1 MSSSAQPAAEISS
14 ATAARP
20 DIPSPPPSYSSGT
33 FTPRYPRCASAS
45 QSSVG
50 SSPAATLPRVYSGP
64 KSPQIRATVSR
75 SIVSSCGGISSM
87 EGTSMAAMSCSLPDM
102 EERGYFPAGE
112 SVLRHVHEQ
121 RAVGLLYGQR
131 ALLMQATDSVAFTG
145 LLGHTTGLSAPF
157 KRLARTGQAMEMVF
171 FGSRAE
177 ADRITDRVRKMH
189 SRVRW
194 ATDDGAQLAAD
205 QPDMLLWILACLA
218 DSALAM
224 HHWFVGSLS
233 REQLERFWDE
243 YLLVGELF
251 GLDREHAPSDYRA
264 FRGWFQRRFAS
275 GELFVTDEAREIGRH
290 VAFELPLPA
299 RRRAALPAI
308 NLAVAGTLPPAVRAM
323 YRIPWSAAHDAALRS
338 LAIGSRLSR
347 PVVPLALRQGACAR
361 DYEGVGRPQ
370 APRSAPPPP
379 PL

>member
-50 SSPAATLPRVYSGP
+50 GSPAATLPRVYSGP

-75 SIVSSCGGISSM
+75 SIVSSCEGISSM
-87 EGTSMAAMSCSLPDM
+87 EGTSMAAMSCSLPYM
-102 EERGYFPAGE
+102 QERGYFPEGE

-131 ALLMQATDSVAFTG
+131 ALLMQAMDPVAFTG

-157 KRLARTGQAMEMVF
+157 KRLARTGQAMETVF
-171 FGSRAE
+171 FGTRAE
-177 ADRITDRVRKMH
+177 ADRITGRVRRMH
-189 SRVRW
+189 ARVRW
-194 ATDDGAQLAAD
+194 DGANGESLGAD
-205 QPDMLLWILACLA
+205 QPEFLLWILACLA

-233 REQLERFWDE
+233 RDELERFWDE

-251 GLDREHAPSDYRA
+251 GLEREHAPASYREFRDW
-264 FRGWFQRRFAS
+264 FRGRLES
-275 GELFVTDEAREIGRH
+275 GELQVGEDAREIACH

-299 RRRAALPAI
+299 R
-308 NLAVAGTLPPAVRAM
+308 
-323 YRIPWSAAHDAALRS
+323 
-338 LAIGSRLSR
+338 
-347 PVVPLALRQGACAR
+347 
-361 DYEGVGRPQ
+361 
-370 APRSAPPPP
+370 
-379 PL
+379 